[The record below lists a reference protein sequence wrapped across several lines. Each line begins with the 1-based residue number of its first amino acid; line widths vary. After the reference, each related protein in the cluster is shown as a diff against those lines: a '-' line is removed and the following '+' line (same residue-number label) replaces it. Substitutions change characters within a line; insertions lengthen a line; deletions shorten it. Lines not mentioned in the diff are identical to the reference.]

1 MKKLIYLPFSQTPN
15 RKQIFTFLFLVV
27 CSFSFSQNVPTQW
40 KTNGNLADS
49 NFYIGTQNSH
59 PLKFKTNNVERLRIT
74 NFGNIGIGTNN
85 PQAKLHVTGNVV
97 LDGLL
102 RLSNISTASSI
113 ELNLNNSGFA
123 MISGADNSLKKVSQA
138 QLQKIIL
145 NLNYGPLPTN
155 PIGECQLVGGTVNG
169 RWIAGPYKLITNCP
183 DVRVGI
189 GITNPRAKL
198 DVIGITSSDAISI
211 GTDPSS
217 MANDIFR
224 FRIRGFNPTNTA
236 KILEV
241 SNTATTL
248 FSVNNQGYSEL
259 NGQLAIGST
268 NNATKLSIVAVAN
281 NTRLLE
287 LKRLNNVILTVDEV
301 GLMNL
306 KGRIE
311 LTGNMEI
318 TTSSNTPLI
327 IKNSSIKILQLDNNG
342 LLHARR
348 IKVDTDTWADF
359 VFEKNYKLMPL
370 NELQSYIN
378 ENKHLPNV
386 PSENEVVENGVD
398 LVEMNKILLQKV
410 EELTLYLLQQQ
421 KEIDK
426 LKEKVKQ

>member
-1 MKKLIYLPFSQTPN
+1 MKILSVLKNKKQVLIH
-15 RKQIFTFLFLVV
+15 LFLGLNVI
-27 CSFSFSQNVPTQW
+27 SYSQVSPTQW
-40 KTNGNLADS
+40 RTNGNAATS
-49 NFYIGTQNSH
+49 NSALGTTNNF
-59 PLKFKTNNVERLRIT
+59 PLKIKTNNQERIRIT
-74 NFGNIGIGTNN
+74 GAGNVGIGTVI
-85 PQAKLHVTGNVV
+85 PTAKLHVSGSVV
-97 LDGLL
+97 LDGLIKL
-102 RLSNISTASSI
+102 PNTLLVDSQSVLFPT
-113 ELNLNNSGFA
+113 SGFA
-123 MISGADNSLKKVSQA
+123 FISGNDLSLKRMNMNQF
-138 QLQKIIL
+138 QKLIL
-145 NLNYGPLPTN
+145 NLTYAPLPGGILN
-155 PIGECQLVGGTVNG
+155 ECQLAGGSVNG
-169 RWIAGPYKLITNCP
+169 RWISGPYKLVTNCP
-183 DVRVGI
+183 DVKVGI
-189 GITNPRAKL
+189 GIVNPRSKL

-211 GTDPSS
+211 GADPSS

-287 LKRLNNVILTVDEV
+287 LKRVNNVILTVDEV

-311 LTGNMEI
+311 LAGNMEI

-327 IKNSSIKILQLDNNG
+327 IKNSSMKILQLDNNG

-421 KEIDK
+421 KEIDE
-426 LKEKVKQ
+426 LKENVKQ

>member
-1 MKKLIYLPFSQTPN
+1 MKILSVLKNKKQVLIH
-15 RKQIFTFLFLVV
+15 LFLGLNLI
-27 CSFSFSQNVPTQW
+27 SYSQVSPTQW
-40 KTNGNLADS
+40 RTNGNAATS
-49 NFYIGTQNSH
+49 NSALGTTNNF
-59 PLKFKTNNVERLRIT
+59 PLKIKTNNQERIRIT
-74 NFGNIGIGTNN
+74 GAGNVGIGTVL
-85 PQAKLHVTGNVV
+85 PTAKLHVSGSVV
-97 LDGLL
+97 LDGLIKL
-102 RLSNISTASSI
+102 PNTSLVDSQSVLFPT
-113 ELNLNNSGFA
+113 SGFA
-123 MISGADNSLKKVSQA
+123 FISGNDLSLKRMNMNQF
-138 QLQKIIL
+138 QKLIL
-145 NLNYGPLPTN
+145 NLTYAPLPGGILN
-155 PIGECQLVGGTVNG
+155 ECQLAGGSVNG
-169 RWIAGPYKLITNCP
+169 RWISGPYKLVTNCP
-183 DVRVGI
+183 DVKVGI
-189 GITNPRAKL
+189 GIVNPRSKL

-211 GTDPSS
+211 GADPSS

-287 LKRLNNVILTVDEV
+287 LKRVNNVILTVDEV

-370 NELQSYIN
+370 NELQSFIN

-421 KEIDK
+421 KEIDE
-426 LKEKVKQ
+426 LKEKVK

>member
-1 MKKLIYLPFSQTPN
+1 M
-15 RKQIFTFLFLVV
+15 
-27 CSFSFSQNVPTQW
+27 
-40 KTNGNLADS
+40 
-49 NFYIGTQNSH
+49 
-59 PLKFKTNNVERLRIT
+59 
-74 NFGNIGIGTNN
+74 
-85 PQAKLHVTGNVV
+85 
-97 LDGLL
+97 
-102 RLSNISTASSI
+102 
-113 ELNLNNSGFA
+113 
-123 MISGADNSLKKVSQA
+123 
-138 QLQKIIL
+138 
-145 NLNYGPLPTN
+145 
-155 PIGECQLVGGTVNG
+155 
-169 RWIAGPYKLITNCP
+169 
-183 DVRVGI
+183 
-189 GITNPRAKL
+189 
-198 DVIGITSSDAISI
+198 
-211 GTDPSS
+211 
-217 MANDIFR
+217 
-224 FRIRGFNPTNTA
+224 
-236 KILEV
+236 
-241 SNTATTL
+241 
-248 FSVNNQGYSEL
+248 
-259 NGQLAIGST
+259 
-268 NNATKLSIVAVAN
+268 AVAN

-287 LKRLNNVILTVDEV
+287 LKRVNNVILTVDEV

-359 VFEKNYKLMPL
+359 VFEKNYKLMSL

-421 KEIDK
+421 KEIDE